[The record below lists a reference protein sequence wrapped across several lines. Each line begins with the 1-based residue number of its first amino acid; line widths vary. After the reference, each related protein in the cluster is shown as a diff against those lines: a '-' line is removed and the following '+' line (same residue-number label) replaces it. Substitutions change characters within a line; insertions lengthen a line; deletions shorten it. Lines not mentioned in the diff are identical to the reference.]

1 MMDRSALVLLVMCAT
16 VLPCGASGEEG
27 RGAGMANI
35 KDFVDVSSTA
45 PDGIWIAPHVQEQ
58 RLAGGV
64 RVFILLPQH
73 FVVVMPLPAGRHTAA
88 LLQLDRCDTGWD
100 TLASTEQAWSEGEI
114 NSFRCAP
121 QPSQARA
128 ALAEFNG
135 HADTQRV
142 LREVFNVTRE
152 CADIHTGSRLGEMLS
167 GKSRGRQWLTA
178 LHNGMPKDSWH
189 PDGCEFDPRPPGADA
204 ITVLTYPHSQWLSE
218 WGGQLEF
225 SSETCTD
232 RRIES
237 WDPPIAMRLT
247 PRPDVLVFFSGPLI
261 HRATHP
267 NGNAPRSPGPPALK
281 DHMDNS
287 AATSGAA
294 WRYSNVMQLTCY
306 NDRFHGPYH
315 QVLLSRISHMACM
328 KEPCHNN
335 EWVMS
340 HV

>member
-152 CADIHTGSRLGEMLS
+152 CADIHTGSRLGEML
-167 GKSRGRQWLTA
+167 
-178 LHNGMPKDSWH
+178 
-189 PDGCEFDPRPPGADA
+189 RPAPTGADA

-225 SSETCTD
+225 SSATCTD

-247 PRPDVLVFFSGPLI
+247 PRPDVLVFFSGPVI

-315 QVLLSRISHMACM
+315 QVIGGYVFKFAGAQYLVPGGLGAMLVCLFALMWREHSADELKSRS
-328 KEPCHNN
+328 KEI
-335 EWVMS
+335 
-340 HV
+340 